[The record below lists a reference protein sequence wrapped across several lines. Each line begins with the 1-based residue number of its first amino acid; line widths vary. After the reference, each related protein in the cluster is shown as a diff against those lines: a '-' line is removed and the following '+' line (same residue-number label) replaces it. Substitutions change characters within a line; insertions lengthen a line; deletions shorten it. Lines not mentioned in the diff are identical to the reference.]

1 MFAKHTYHFT
11 LPKICVGET
20 KSACTGLP
28 FQSVSTHHFSLSKCM
43 ASHLTSSSS
52 GTTSAQGAAWIFKVQ
67 HSSCH
72 SLHLWQ
78 VLSSQQTGKRQKMTA
93 RFVILGFYILPLLAM
108 CPRSQRRFKACHAPS
123 ATKSMRTHRILLQ
136 QFFGLSTRSQWKSL
150 DPSK

>member
-1 MFAKHTYHFT
+1 MLSGHLDSTKMNERLGVYGIGSTSAYNIQMFAKHTCHFS

-28 FQSVSTHHFSLSKCM
+28 FQSVSTHHFSLSTCM

-93 RFVILGFYILPLLAM
+93 RFVIIGFYILPGYVS
-108 CPRSQRRFKACHAPS
+108 PQPKA
-123 ATKSMRTHRILLQ
+123 IQ
-136 QFFGLSTRSQWKSL
+136 GLPCS
-150 DPSK
+150 